1 VIAGDILHLSTLSTL
16 FQAGRRSLFLGRSS
30 QFRLS
35 LRHPLFR
42 VSSLF
47 CLCLLLAVGCSHT
60 TPPPGGGTGSDRV
73 VIGTTAKI
81 RTLDPAD
88 AYEVFAG
95 NLLYNLGD
103 RLYTYELGTSKLK
116 PQLATALPQVS
127 GDGLTYTIPLRK
139 GVKFHDGT
147 AFDAK
152 AMAFSLQRFIE
163 NSGQPSGLLSD
174 PVKSIAATG
183 DYELTITLKK
193 PFAAFPDLLAF
204 SGLAPVSPKAYKK
217 GSGQFVPEQFTGT
230 GPYRLIKISG
240 DSIRLAVFED
250 YWGIKPTNKGVDI
263 QIFSSPAN
271 LFNAFRTGSIDL
283 AYQSL
288 DPDQIQALES
298 SAKQGPWQS
307 ISGPSNVVNFLV
319 LNSKDP
325 ALANVKV
332 RRALAAMINRDVLKN
347 RVFKGQADPLYSLI
361 PNTFPKV
368 SQPVFQV
375 QQQQLNKDKIIA
387 LLKDA
392 GYGPGKPLKL
402 NLWYR
407 SNLTS
412 DGVAATTL
420 KAMMGQDYSN
430 IVQLELNSVD
440 SATAYNNLGKGT
452 YPMFLLDWTGDYY
465 DPDTYI
471 QPFLSC
477 EKGSAK
483 AGCEKGQS
491 QSWGS
496 FYYSDRANQLID
508 QERKSRDPKQRQQAF
523 SQIQKLMAADVPYIP
538 LWQKKDYV
546 FGQQGMKG
554 IQLQPSQQFAF
565 WPLSK

>member
-1 VIAGDILHLSTLSTL
+1 MCCVAGDVLHLSIL
-16 FQAGRRSLFLGRSS
+16 FQAGQRARFLGRLSPIRANLRHGWL
-30 QFRLS
+30 RLS
-35 LRHPLFR
+35 C
-42 VSSLF
+42 LF
-47 CLCLLLAVGCSHT
+47 CLCLLLAAGCGRST
-60 TPPPGGGTGSDRV
+60 PPGGGTGSDRV

-88 AYEVFAG
+88 AYEVFSG

-103 RLYTYELGTSKLK
+103 RLYAYELGTSKLK
-116 PQLATALPQVS
+116 PQLATALPRVS
-127 GDGLTYTIPLRK
+127 EDGLTYTISLRK

-147 AFDAK
+147 PFNAK

-174 PVKSIAATG
+174 PVKTIAATG

-204 SGLAPVSPKAYKK
+204 SGMVPVSPKAYKK
-217 GSGQFVPEQFTGT
+217 GASQFLPEQFVGT
-230 GPYRLIKISG
+230 GPYKLVKMSG
-240 DSIRLAVFED
+240 DSIKLAVFDD
-250 YWGIKPTNKGVDI
+250 YWGTKPTNKGVDI

-271 LFNAFRTGSIDL
+271 LFNAFRTGSIDI

-298 SAKQGPWQS
+298 SAKQGTWQAV
-307 ISGPSNVVNFLV
+307 SGSGNVINFLV

-325 ALANVKV
+325 ALSKVKV
-332 RRALAAMINRDVLKN
+332 RQALAAAIDRNMLKN

-361 PNTFPKV
+361 PSTFEKA
-368 SQPVFQV
+368 SQPVFEA
-375 QQQQLNKDKIIA
+375 QQQKLNKDKIIG
-387 LLKDA
+387 LLKES

-420 KAMMGQDYSN
+420 KAMVSQSYGN
-430 IVQLELNSVD
+430 IIQLDLNSVD
-440 SATAYNNLGKGT
+440 SATAYNNLAKGT
-452 YPMFLLDWTGDYY
+452 YPMFLLDWTGDFY
-465 DPDTYI
+465 DPDTYVH
-471 QPFLSC
+471 PFLSC

-483 AGCEKGQS
+483 AGCQKGQS

-496 FYYSDRANQLID
+496 FYYSDRANKLID
-508 QERKSRDPKQRQQAF
+508 QERKIRDPKQRQQAF
-523 SQIQKLMAADVPYIP
+523 SKLQTLLAEDVPYIP

-546 FGQQGMKG
+546 FGQHGIKG

-565 WPLSK
+565 WPLNKP